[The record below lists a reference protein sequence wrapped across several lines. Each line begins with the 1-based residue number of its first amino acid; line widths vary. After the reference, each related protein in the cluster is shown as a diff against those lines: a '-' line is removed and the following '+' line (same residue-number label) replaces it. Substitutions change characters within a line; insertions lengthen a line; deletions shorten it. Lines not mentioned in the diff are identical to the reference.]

1 MQKPL
6 NFHFK
11 TGKVIAGMSTEP
23 TKKQCVVEIYT
34 FSNGMSLIWWGWKL
48 DYLYLREREGM

>member
-34 FSNGMSLIWWGWKL
+34 FSNGMSLIWWG
-48 DYLYLREREGM
+48 